1 MADPIKEL
9 MLPCLSQWGFYP
21 SDNPG
26 NLNREGKYYELS
38 SHLGEGYYWYYERE
52 GMFALAVMDLR
63 LKEDTVIEYKQPDFM
78 SIAYYDTVS
87 AEQLTT
93 YKRLNANCVRGH
105 VSDQQIFRV
114 KYHKDIPI
122 RGMELML
129 VPGYFCNYLG
139 LV

>member
-78 SIAYYDTVS
+78 SI
-87 AEQLTT
+87 
-93 YKRLNANCVRGH
+93 VR
-105 VSDQQIFRV
+105 VR
-114 KYHKDIPI
+114 
-122 RGMELML
+122 
-129 VPGYFCNYLG
+129 
-139 LV
+139 